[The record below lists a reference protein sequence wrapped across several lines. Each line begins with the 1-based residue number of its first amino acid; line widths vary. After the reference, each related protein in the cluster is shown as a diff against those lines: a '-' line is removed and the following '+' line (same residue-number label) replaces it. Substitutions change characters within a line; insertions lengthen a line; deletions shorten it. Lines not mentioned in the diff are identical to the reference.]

1 VSLLSAYRVL
11 HAAQARHQTLRG
23 AGAPRRYTAAL
34 SRSFLQEARFWQTA
48 ERDSATLAG
57 YYDVASASARNAF
70 FHLHAAGAEGVAG
83 GRNESAALVD
93 HVHPN
98 ALGHAHL
105 AYPVIFYLE
114 QALRLT
120 QPNPDPT
127 LTEPELAGAGPAA
140 GPARLPPPMFPG
152 NHDFATFCRAGE
164 ALRALADAQ
173 QGWEWEPG
181 DKAGFATHAGL
192 PAGDLVLAFDLAGA
206 PAGASAQLGLGVLV
220 SNWSAMGA
228 AHGRCSGGCACAA
241 PWALDG
247 RSASP
252 GSQQQIRY
260 HALRVLDPGAAC
272 TVSLRRAPEA
282 GADAA
287 GGGYFRVMS
296 LSYGEQ
302 PLPTWPTRAGT
313 FRGRAGCTR
322 GVTKPFTFSQRRKT
336 AQLPYHC

>member
-228 AHGRCSGGCACAA
+228 AHGRCSRCKRTSCGQARGMAVRASLLIACAHTQGRA
-241 PWALDG
+241 FPEQGRSRHAKRPADRTGDTGIPTWAL
-247 RSASP
+247 
-252 GSQQQIRY
+252 Q
-260 HALRVLDPGAAC
+260 C
-272 TVSLRRAPEA
+272 
-282 GADAA
+282 
-287 GGGYFRVMS
+287 M
-296 LSYGEQ
+296 
-302 PLPTWPTRAGT
+302 GT
-313 FRGRAGCTR
+313 A
-322 GVTKPFTFSQRRKT
+322 
-336 AQLPYHC
+336 

>member
-1 VSLLSAYRVL
+1 V
-11 HAAQARHQTLRG
+11 
-23 AGAPRRYTAAL
+23 AGA
-34 SRSFLQEARFWQTA
+34 
-48 ERDSATLAG
+48 
-57 YYDVASASARNAF
+57 
-70 FHLHAAGAEGVAG
+70 
-83 GRNESAALVD
+83 RNESAALVD

-114 QALRLT
+114 QALRLAS
-120 QPNPDPT
+120 PA
-127 LTEPELAGAGPAA
+127 EPEPAEPEPAGGVRAA

-152 NHDFATFCRAGE
+152 NHDFATFCRAGA
-164 ALRALADAQ
+164 ALRALASLQ

-181 DKAGFATHAGL
+181 DKAGFITHAGL

-220 SNWSAMGA
+220 SNRSEMGA

-241 PWALDG
+241 PWEIDG
-247 RSASP
+247 RSGNP
-252 GSQQQIRY
+252 GSQQHIRY

-272 TVSLRRAPEA
+272 AVSLRRAPAA

-302 PLPTWPTRAGT
+302 PLTYLADSGWH
-313 FRGRAGCTR
+313 F
-322 GVTKPFTFSQRRKT
+322 
-336 AQLPYHC
+336 